1 MPRAPLRI
9 PRPRDHPG
17 TRAGGAR
24 AHRGLRA
31 VRRHGRIRN
40 ALPQVR
46 PGQLPRAGRTTRA
59 EAPDPARA
67 VRRVKWLTADGLAA
81 ALVVGGGVAAGF
93 EWSGLL
99 LLFAFFLSGSLL
111 TQWSGGPAGRR
122 TARQVPA
129 NGGGRGPA
137 GTSGGITVLGT
148 AGGVAGGLL
157 IATLA
162 TTLGPA
168 PWVVVAVAGTAGM
181 AADSLCGAALQGAFE
196 CASCGERHER
206 PDTLCHEPVKLI
218 RGWRW
223 LDNDGGDWVA
233 TLLGEGVAMLAG
245 RLDSWTEADLV
256 SGDGVPG
263 AREL

>member
-46 PGQLPRAGRTTRA
+46 PGQLPRAGRATRA

-81 ALVVGGGVAAGF
+81 ALVVGGSVAAGF

-111 TQWSGGPAGRR
+111 TQWSGGPGGRR
-122 TARQVPA
+122 TARQVLA
-129 NGGGRGPA
+129 NGGVAAAAALAGGSPA
-137 GTSGGITVLGT
+137 FAGALAAAAPRTSATQIRPSSPLAPRLLTTRAPVPLATSAGITVLGPAARG
-148 AGGVAGGLL
+148 AGA
-157 IATLA
+157 
-162 TTLGPA
+162 
-168 PWVVVAVAGTAGM
+168 
-181 AADSLCGAALQGAFE
+181 
-196 CASCGERHER
+196 
-206 PDTLCHEPVKLI
+206 
-218 RGWRW
+218 
-223 LDNDGGDWVA
+223 
-233 TLLGEGVAMLAG
+233 
-245 RLDSWTEADLV
+245 
-256 SGDGVPG
+256 
-263 AREL
+263 

>member
-46 PGQLPRAGRTTRA
+46 PGQLPRAGRATRA

-81 ALVVGGGVAAGF
+81 ALVVGGSVAAGV
-93 EWSGLL
+93 EWSGLR

-111 TQWSGGPAGRR
+111 TQWSGGPGGRR
-122 TARQVPA
+122 TARQGLA
-129 NGGGRGPA
+129 NGR
-137 GTSGGITVLGT
+137 
-148 AGGVAGGLL
+148 
-157 IATLA
+157 LA
-162 TTLGPA
+162 A
-168 PWVVVAVAGTAGM
+168 P
-181 AADSLCGAALQGAFE
+181 GAA
-196 CASCGERHER
+196 
-206 PDTLCHEPVKLI
+206 
-218 RGWRW
+218 
-223 LDNDGGDWVA
+223 
-233 TLLGEGVAMLAG
+233 AG
-245 RLDSWTEADLV
+245 RHPPFLRT
-256 SGDGVPG
+256 PPPPHT
-263 AREL
+263 